1 MKEVKITIDATIRVV
16 EYCSHKYEE
25 EYENMED
32 AFFNEYYSTYGLT
45 EIEGLYLDEV
55 EDEYMN
61 GNEDVNLIK
70 KKGKY
75 VKTKNFFHDLF
86 KEDGDHPLPVEIH
99 VRDMHKGNYVGYT
112 IELEDDEEFD
122 ITKLQLVKSD
132 YEHELFP
139 YFIIADYIIYD
150 GKEIGADAELW
161 DYGIEGKYCN
171 IETIES
177 LL

>member
-1 MKEVKITIDATIRVV
+1 MPRGVTVACPRG
-16 EYCSHKYEE
+16 S
-25 EYENMED
+25 N
-32 AFFNEYYSTYGLT
+32 ARGFS
-45 EIEGLYLDEV
+45 
-55 EDEYMN
+55 
-61 GNEDVNLIK
+61 
-70 KKGKY
+70 
-75 VKTKNFFHDLF
+75 
-86 KEDGDHPLPVEIH
+86 
-99 VRDMHKGNYVGYT
+99 RYT

-161 DYGIEGKYCN
+161 DYGIDGKYCN
-171 IETIES
+171 IETIEK